1 MNRVATIGFFD
12 GVHLSH
18 QFVIRQVAEEA
29 QKRGLEALV
38 VTFDCPPRE
47 VVTGKKCHLL
57 TPLDEKK
64 RLILATGADRC
75 EILPFTPDF
84 ATLSAKD
91 FMLEILKNRLRVEVL
106 MLGYDNHFGH
116 RDPDHPETFDDY
128 QRYGRE
134 MGIEVLKMPP
144 FTTHHPSPITHHP
157 PPITQNST
165 FLRHALR
172 DGDISLAAELLGRPY
187 SITGLVV
194 HGRGEG
200 HRIGFPTANL
210 APESVETLLPKTG
223 VYAVQ
228 IKAPSN
234 LPQKGEARTPMM
246 GMMNIGTRPTY
257 DGTTLS
263 LEVHIFDFDG
273 DLYGQTLTIDFL
285 RRIRDEQPFE
295 SPEALR
301 RQLEKDKADCG
312 FSRSE
317 ECEVRSEEC
326 EVSNDN

>member
-12 GVHLSH
+12 GVHLGH

-57 TPLDEKK
+57 TTLDEKK
-64 RLILATGADRC
+64 RLILAAGADRC

-134 MGIEVLKMPP
+134 MGIEVLKCLHSPP
-144 FTTHHPSPITHHP
+144 ITHHPSPTTHHPSPKIQHSYATP
-157 PPITQNST
+157 SAKATSASPPNFSVVTTASRDSWFTVVAKAIASVSRPPIS
-165 FLRHALR
+165 
-172 DGDISLAAELLGRPY
+172 RPNR
-187 SITGLVV
+187 SKRFCRKRAFMRLK
-194 HGRGEG
+194 
-200 HRIGFPTANL
+200 F
-210 APESVETLLPKTG
+210 G
-223 VYAVQ
+223 V
-228 IKAPSN
+228 K
-234 LPQKGEARTPMM
+234 E
-246 GMMNIGTRPTY
+246 
-257 DGTTLS
+257 
-263 LEVHIFDFDG
+263 
-273 DLYGQTLTIDFL
+273 
-285 RRIRDEQPFE
+285 
-295 SPEALR
+295 
-301 RQLEKDKADCG
+301 
-312 FSRSE
+312 
-317 ECEVRSEEC
+317 
-326 EVSNDN
+326 

>member
-12 GVHLSH
+12 GVHLGH

-29 QKRGLEALV
+29 RKRGLEALV

-57 TPLDEKK
+57 TTLDEKK
-64 RLILATGADRC
+64 RLILAAGADRC
-75 EILPFTPDF
+75 EILSFTPDF
-84 ATLSAKD
+84 AALSAKD

-116 RDPDHPETFDDY
+116 RNPDHPETFDDY
-128 QRYGRE
+128 QRYAHE
-134 MGIEVLKMPP
+134 LGIELILLPEMPP
-144 FTTHHPSPITHHP
+144 SFLAPRSSLLA
-157 PPITQNST
+157 QNST
-165 FLRHALR
+165 TIRHALR

-200 HRIGFPTANL
+200 HSIGFPTANL
-210 APESVETLLPKTG
+210 APESVETILPKTG
-223 VYAVQ
+223 VYAV
-228 IKAPSN
+228 KVRS
-234 LPQKGEARTPMM
+234 KGVKESGSKVFL

-257 DGTTLS
+257 NGTTLS
-263 LEVHIFDFDG
+263 LEVHLFDFDG

-301 RQLEKDKADCG
+301 KQLEKDRADCG
-312 FSRSE
+312 FSRSVE
-317 ECEVRSEEC
+317 
-326 EVSNDN
+326 

>member
-12 GVHLSH
+12 GVHLGH

-29 QKRGLEALV
+29 RKRGLEALV

-57 TPLDEKK
+57 TTLDEKK
-64 RLILATGADRC
+64 RLVLAAGADRC

-84 ATLSAKD
+84 AALSAKD

-116 RDPDHPETFDDY
+116 RNPDHPETFDDY

-144 FTTHHPSPITHHP
+144 FTTQHPSPITHHP

-200 HRIGFPTANL
+200 HRIGFPTANI
-210 APESVETLLPKTG
+210 APESVETILPKSG
-223 VYAVQ
+223 VYAV
-228 IKAPSN
+228 KVRN
-234 LPQKGEARTPMM
+234 KGVKESGNKVFL

-257 DGTTLS
+257 NGTTLS
-263 LEVHIFDFDG
+263 LEVHLFDFDG

-301 RQLEKDKADCG
+301 KQLEKDKADC
-312 FSRSE
+312 
-317 ECEVRSEEC
+317 VL
-326 EVSNDN
+326 NDK

>member
-1 MNRVATIGFFD
+1 M
-12 GVHLSH
+12 
-18 QFVIRQVAEEA
+18 
-29 QKRGLEALV
+29 EALV

-57 TPLDEKK
+57 TTLDEKK
-64 RLILATGADRC
+64 RLILAAGADRC
-75 EILPFTPDF
+75 EILSFTPDF
-84 ATLSAKD
+84 AALSAKD

-134 MGIEVLKMPP
+134 MGIEVLKMSP
-144 FTTHHPSPITHHP
+144 FTTHHP

-165 FLRHALR
+165 FLRHTLR
-172 DGDISLAAELLGRPY
+172 DGDISLATELFGRPY

-210 APESVETLLPKTG
+210 APESVETILPKSG
-223 VYAVQ
+223 VYAV
-228 IKAPSN
+228 KVRS
-234 LPQKGEARTPMM
+234 KGVKESGSKVFS

-263 LEVHIFDFDG
+263 LEVHLFNFDG

-301 RQLEKDKADCG
+301 RQLEKDKVDCGLNLADC
-312 FSRSE
+312 
-317 ECEVRSEEC
+317 VL
-326 EVSNDN
+326 NDK

>member
-12 GVHLSH
+12 GVHLGH

-29 QKRGLEALV
+29 RKRGLEALV

-57 TPLDEKK
+57 TTLDEKK
-64 RLILATGADRC
+64 RLILAAGADRC

-84 ATLSAKD
+84 AALSAKD
-91 FMLEILKNRLRVEVL
+91 FMLDILKNRLRVEVL

-116 RDPDHPETFDDY
+116 RNPDHPETFDDY

-144 FTTHHPSPITHHP
+144 FTTHHPSSTTHHSS
-157 PPITQNST
+157 PITQNST

-210 APESVETLLPKTG
+210 APESVETILPKTG
-223 VYAVQ
+223 VYAV
-228 IKAPSN
+228 KVRS
-234 LPQKGEARTPMM
+234 KGVKEPGNKVFS

-263 LEVHIFDFDG
+263 LEVHLFDFDG

-301 RQLEKDKADCG
+301 KQLEKDRADCG
-312 FSRSE
+312 LNLAD
-317 ECEVRSEEC
+317 CVL
-326 EVSNDN
+326 NDK

>member
-12 GVHLSH
+12 GVHLGH

-29 QKRGLEALV
+29 RKRGLEALV

-57 TPLDEKK
+57 TTLDEKK
-64 RLILATGADRC
+64 RLILAAGADRC

-84 ATLSAKD
+84 AALSAKK

-144 FTTHHPSPITHHP
+144 FTTHHPSPTTHHP
-157 PPITQNST
+157 PPTTHHPSPITQNST

-172 DGDISLAAELLGRPY
+172 EGDISLAAELLGRPY

-210 APESVETLLPKTG
+210 APESVETILPKSG
-223 VYAVQ
+223 VYAV
-228 IKAPSN
+228 KVRS
-234 LPQKGEARTPMM
+234 KGVKESGSKVFS

-257 DGTTLS
+257 NGTTLS
-263 LEVHIFDFDG
+263 LEVHLFDFDG

-301 RQLEKDKADCG
+301 KQLEKDRADCG
-312 FSRSE
+312 FSRSVE
-317 ECEVRSEEC
+317 
-326 EVSNDN
+326 

>member
-12 GVHLSH
+12 GVHLGH

-29 QKRGLEALV
+29 RKRGLEALV

-57 TPLDEKK
+57 TTLDEKK
-64 RLILATGADRC
+64 RLILAAGADRC

-84 ATLSAKD
+84 AALSAKK

-144 FTTHHPSPITHHP
+144 FTTHHPSPITHHSS
-157 PPITQNST
+157 PITQNST

-172 DGDISLAAELLGRPY
+172 EGDISLAAELLGRPY

-210 APESVETLLPKTG
+210 APESVETILPKSG
-223 VYAVQ
+223 VYAV
-228 IKAPSN
+228 KVRS
-234 LPQKGEARTPMM
+234 KGVKESGSKVFS

-257 DGTTLS
+257 NGTTLS
-263 LEVHIFDFDG
+263 LEVHLFDFDG

-301 RQLEKDKADCG
+301 KQLEKDKADCS

-317 ECEVRSEEC
+317 ECEV
-326 EVSNDN
+326 

>member
-12 GVHLSH
+12 GVHLGH

-29 QKRGLEALV
+29 RKRGLEALV

-57 TPLDEKK
+57 TTLDEKK
-64 RLILATGADRC
+64 RLILAAGADRC

-84 ATLSAKD
+84 AALSAKD

-144 FTTHHPSPITHHP
+144 FTTHHPSLTTHHP
-157 PPITQNST
+157 SPTTQNST

-172 DGDISLAAELLGRPY
+172 EGDISLATELLGRPY

-210 APESVETLLPKTG
+210 APESVATILPKSG
-223 VYAVQ
+223 VYAV
-228 IKAPSN
+228 KVRS
-234 LPQKGEARTPMM
+234 KGVKESERKVFS

-263 LEVHIFDFDG
+263 LEVHLFDFDG

-312 FSRSE
+312 LNLAD
-317 ECEVRSEEC
+317 CVL
-326 EVSNDN
+326 NDK

>member
-12 GVHLSH
+12 GVHLGH

-29 QKRGLEALV
+29 RKRGLEALV

-57 TPLDEKK
+57 TTLDEKK
-64 RLILATGADRC
+64 RLILAAGADRC

-84 ATLSAKD
+84 AALSAKD

-116 RDPDHPETFDDY
+116 RNPDHPETFDDY

-144 FTTHHPSPITHHP
+144 FTTHHLSPT
-157 PPITQNST
+157 TQNST

-210 APESVETLLPKTG
+210 APESIATILPKSG
-223 VYAVQ
+223 VYAV
-228 IKAPSN
+228 KVRS
-234 LPQKGEARTPMM
+234 KRVKESGSKVFS

-257 DGTTLS
+257 NGTTLS

-301 RQLEKDKADCG
+301 KQLEKDKADCG
-312 FSRSE
+312 LNLAD
-317 ECEVRSEEC
+317 CVL
-326 EVSNDN
+326 NDK

>member
-12 GVHLSH
+12 GVHLGH

-29 QKRGLEALV
+29 RKRGLEALV

-57 TPLDEKK
+57 TTLDEKK
-64 RLILATGADRC
+64 RLILAAGADRC
-75 EILPFTPDF
+75 EILSFTPDF
-84 ATLSAKD
+84 AALSAKD

-134 MGIEVLKMPP
+134 MGIEVLKMSP
-144 FTTHHPSPITHHP
+144 FTTHHP

-165 FLRHALR
+165 FLRHTLR
-172 DGDISLAAELLGRPY
+172 DGDISLATELFGRPY

-210 APESVETLLPKTG
+210 APESVETILPKSG
-223 VYAVQ
+223 VYAV
-228 IKAPSN
+228 KVRS
-234 LPQKGEARTPMM
+234 KGVKESGSKVFS

-263 LEVHIFDFDG
+263 LEVHLFNFDG

-301 RQLEKDKADCG
+301 RQLEKDKVDCGLNLADC
-312 FSRSE
+312 
-317 ECEVRSEEC
+317 VL
-326 EVSNDN
+326 NDK

>member
-12 GVHLSH
+12 GVHLGH

-29 QKRGLEALV
+29 RKRGLEALV
-38 VTFDCPPRE
+38 VTFDRPPRE

-57 TPLDEKK
+57 TTLDEKK
-64 RLILATGADRC
+64 RLILAAGADRC

-144 FTTHHPSPITHHP
+144 FTTQHPSPTTHHPS
-157 PPITQNST
+157 PITQNST

-210 APESVETLLPKTG
+210 APESVETILPKSG
-223 VYAVQ
+223 VYAV
-228 IKAPSN
+228 KVRS
-234 LPQKGEARTPMM
+234 KGVKESGSKVFS
-246 GMMNIGTRPTY
+246 GMMNIGMRPTY
-257 DGTTLS
+257 NGTTLS
-263 LEVHIFDFDG
+263 LEVHLFDFDG

-301 RQLEKDKADCG
+301 KQLEKDRADCG
-312 FSRSE
+312 FSMSVE
-317 ECEVRSEEC
+317 
-326 EVSNDN
+326 

>member
-12 GVHLSH
+12 GVHLGH

-57 TPLDEKK
+57 TTLDEKK
-64 RLILATGADRC
+64 RLILAAGADRC

-134 MGIEVLKMPP
+134 MGIEVLRMPP
-144 FTTHHPSPITHHP
+144 FTTQHPSPTTHHPS
-157 PPITQNST
+157 PITQNST

-210 APESVETLLPKTG
+210 APESVETILPKSG
-223 VYAVQ
+223 VYAV
-228 IKAPSN
+228 KVRS
-234 LPQKGEARTPMM
+234 KGVKESGSKVFS
-246 GMMNIGTRPTY
+246 GMMNIGMRPTY
-257 DGTTLS
+257 NGTTLS
-263 LEVHIFDFDG
+263 LEVHLFDFDG

-301 RQLEKDKADCG
+301 KQLEKDKADCG
-312 FSRSE
+312 FSRSVE
-317 ECEVRSEEC
+317 
-326 EVSNDN
+326 

>member
-12 GVHLSH
+12 GVHLGH
-18 QFVIRQVAEEA
+18 QFVIRQVAKEA

-57 TPLDEKK
+57 TTLDEKK
-64 RLILATGADRC
+64 RLILAAGADRC

-84 ATLSAKD
+84 AALSAKD

-144 FTTHHPSPITHHP
+144 FTTHHPSPTTHHP

-172 DGDISLAAELLGRPY
+172 DGDISLATELLGRHY

-210 APESVETLLPKTG
+210 APESVATILPKSG
-223 VYAVQ
+223 VYAV
-228 IKAPSN
+228 KVRS
-234 LPQKGEARTPMM
+234 KGVKESGSKVFP
-246 GMMNIGTRPTY
+246 GMMNIGMRPTY
-257 DGTTLS
+257 NGTTLS

-301 RQLEKDKADCG
+301 MQLEKDKADCG

-317 ECEVRSEEC
+317 E
-326 EVSNDN
+326 

>member
-1 MNRVATIGFFD
+1 M
-12 GVHLSH
+12 
-18 QFVIRQVAEEA
+18 
-29 QKRGLEALV
+29 
-38 VTFDCPPRE
+38 
-47 VVTGKKCHLL
+47 
-57 TPLDEKK
+57 PLADDTRRKK
-64 RLILATGADRC
+64 RLILAAGADRC

-172 DGDISLAAELLGRPY
+172 EGDISLATELLGRHY
-187 SITGLVV
+187 SISGLVV

-210 APESVETLLPKTG
+210 APESVETILPKTG
-223 VYAVQ
+223 VYAV
-228 IKAPSN
+228 KVRS
-234 LPQKGEARTPMM
+234 KGVKESGSKVFS

-257 DGTTLS
+257 NGTTLS
-263 LEVHIFDFDG
+263 LEVHLFNFDG

-301 RQLEKDKADCG
+301 KQLEKDRADCG
-312 FSRSE
+312 FSRSVE
-317 ECEVRSEEC
+317 
-326 EVSNDN
+326 

>member
-12 GVHLSH
+12 GVHLGH

-29 QKRGLEALV
+29 RKRGLEALV

-57 TPLDEKK
+57 TTLDEKK
-64 RLILATGADRC
+64 RLILAAGADRC
-75 EILPFTPDF
+75 EILSFTPDF
-84 ATLSAKD
+84 AALSAKD

-134 MGIEVLKMPP
+134 MGIEVLKMSP

-172 DGDISLAAELLGRPY
+172 DGDISLAAELRGRHY

-223 VYAVQ
+223 VYAV
-228 IKAPSN
+228 KVRNKRVKESGS
-234 LPQKGEARTPMM
+234 KVFS

-263 LEVHIFDFDG
+263 LEVHLFDFDG

-301 RQLEKDKADCG
+301 KQLEKDKADCG

-317 ECEVRSEEC
+317 ECGVRS
-326 EVSNDN
+326 VK

>member
-12 GVHLSH
+12 GVHLGH

-29 QKRGLEALV
+29 RKRGLEALV

-57 TPLDEKK
+57 TTLDEKK
-64 RLILATGADRC
+64 RLILAAGADRC
-75 EILPFTPDF
+75 EILSFTPDF
-84 ATLSAKD
+84 AALSAKD

-128 QRYGRE
+128 HRYGRE
-134 MGIEVLKMPP
+134 MGIEVLRLPP
-144 FTTHHPSPITHHP
+144 FTTQHPSPN
-157 PPITQNST
+157 TQNST

-172 DGDISLAAELLGRPY
+172 EGDISLAAELLGRPY

-210 APESVETLLPKTG
+210 APESIATILPKSG
-223 VYAVQ
+223 VYAV
-228 IKAPSN
+228 KVRS
-234 LPQKGEARTPMM
+234 KGVTESGNKVFS

-257 DGTTLS
+257 NGTTLS
-263 LEVHIFDFDG
+263 LEVHIFDFDS

-285 RRIRDEQPFE
+285 RRIRGEQPFE

-301 RQLEKDKADCG
+301 KQLEKDKADCG
-312 FSRSE
+312 FSRSV
-317 ECEVRSEEC
+317 ECGVWSE
-326 EVSNDN
+326 

>member
-12 GVHLSH
+12 GVHLGH

-29 QKRGLEALV
+29 RKRGLEALV

-57 TPLDEKK
+57 TTLDEKK

-84 ATLSAKD
+84 AALSAKD

-144 FTTHHPSPITHHP
+144 FTTQHPSPTTHHPS
-157 PPITQNST
+157 PITQNST
-165 FLRHALR
+165 FLRT
-172 DGDISLAAELLGRPY
+172 ELLGRPY

-210 APESVETLLPKTG
+210 APESIATILPKSG
-223 VYAVQ
+223 VYAV
-228 IKAPSN
+228 KVRS
-234 LPQKGEARTPMM
+234 KGVKESGSKVFS

-263 LEVHIFDFDG
+263 LEVHLFYFDG

-301 RQLEKDKADCG
+301 KQLEKDRADCG

-317 ECEVRSEEC
+317 E
-326 EVSNDN
+326 

>member
-1 MNRVATIGFFD
+1 M
-12 GVHLSH
+12 
-18 QFVIRQVAEEA
+18 EA
-29 QKRGLEALV
+29 VV

-57 TPLDEKK
+57 TTLDEKK

-144 FTTHHPSPITHHP
+144 FTTHHLSPITHHSS
-157 PPITQNST
+157 PITQNST
-165 FLRHALR
+165 FIRNAVKT
-172 DGDISLAAELLGRPY
+172 GDVALAALLLGRHY
-187 SITGLVV
+187 SITGRVV

-200 HRIGFPTANL
+200 RKLNFPTANL
-210 APESVETLLPKTG
+210 APQTVETIIPATG
-223 VYAVQ
+223 VYEVAV
-228 IKAPSN
+228 KAPST
-234 LPQKGEARTPMM
+234 LPQNEEALRYA
-246 GMMNIGTRPTY
+246 GIMNIGTRPTY
-257 DGTTLS
+257 GNGELS
-263 LEVHIFDFDG
+263 LEVHLLNFSG
-273 DLYGQTLTIDFL
+273 NLYNHRLTVEFL
-285 RRIRDEQPFE
+285 RRIRPEQTFS

-301 RQLEKDKADCG
+301 QQIEKDIA
-312 FSRSE
+312 SLNRPSAT
-317 ECEVRSEEC
+317 
-326 EVSNDN
+326 

>member
-12 GVHLSH
+12 GVHLGH

-29 QKRGLEALV
+29 RKRGLEALV

-57 TPLDEKK
+57 TTLDEKK
-64 RLILATGADRC
+64 RLILAAGADRC

-84 ATLSAKD
+84 AALSAKK

-144 FTTHHPSPITHHP
+144 FTTHHPSPITHHSS
-157 PPITQNST
+157 PITQNST

-172 DGDISLAAELLGRPY
+172 DGDISLAAERLGRPY

-210 APESVETLLPKTG
+210 APESVETILPKSG
-223 VYAVQ
+223 VYAV
-228 IKAPSN
+228 KVRS
-234 LPQKGEARTPMM
+234 KGVKESGSKVFS

-263 LEVHIFDFDG
+263 LEVHLFNFDG

-301 RQLEKDKADCG
+301 KQLEKDRADCG
-312 FSRSE
+312 FSMSVE
-317 ECEVRSEEC
+317 
-326 EVSNDN
+326 

>member
-12 GVHLSH
+12 GVHLGH

-29 QKRGLEALV
+29 RKRGLEALV

-57 TPLDEKK
+57 TTLDEKK
-64 RLILATGADRC
+64 RLILAAGADRC
-75 EILPFTPDF
+75 EILSFTPDF
-84 ATLSAKD
+84 AALSANN

-144 FTTHHPSPITHHP
+144 FTTHHPPPITHHP

-165 FLRHALR
+165 FLRHALHE
-172 DGDISLAAELLGRPY
+172 GDISLATELLGRHY

-200 HRIGFPTANL
+200 HRIGFPTANI
-210 APESVETLLPKTG
+210 APESVETILPKSG
-223 VYAVQ
+223 VYAV
-228 IKAPSN
+228 KVRS
-234 LPQKGEARTPMM
+234 KGVKESGSKVFS

-263 LEVHIFDFDG
+263 LEVHLFDFDG

-301 RQLEKDKADCG
+301 KQLEKDKADCG

-317 ECEVRSEEC
+317 ECGVRS
-326 EVSNDN
+326 VK

>member
-12 GVHLSH
+12 GVHLGH

-29 QKRGLEALV
+29 RKRGLEAV

-57 TPLDEKK
+57 TTLDEKK

-84 ATLSAKD
+84 AALSAKD

-134 MGIEVLKMPP
+134 MGIEVLRMPP
-144 FTTHHPSPITHHP
+144 FTTHHPSPTIHHPSPTTHHP
-157 PPITQNST
+157 SPITQNST

-210 APESVETLLPKTG
+210 APESIATILPKSG
-223 VYAVQ
+223 VYAV
-228 IKAPSN
+228 KVRS
-234 LPQKGEARTPMM
+234 KGVKESGSKVFS

-263 LEVHIFDFDG
+263 LEVHLFYFDG

-301 RQLEKDKADCG
+301 KQLEIDRVDCG
-312 FSRSE
+312 FSMSV
-317 ECEVRSEEC
+317 ECEE
-326 EVSNDN
+326 SNDK

>member
-12 GVHLSH
+12 GVHLGH

-57 TPLDEKK
+57 TTLDEKK
-64 RLILATGADRC
+64 RLILAVGADRC

-144 FTTHHPSPITHHP
+144 FPPHHPSPITHHP

-172 DGDISLAAELLGRPY
+172 EGDISLATELLGRHY
-187 SITGLVV
+187 SISGLVV

-210 APESVETLLPKTG
+210 APESVETILPKTG
-223 VYAVQ
+223 VYAV
-228 IKAPSN
+228 KVRS
-234 LPQKGEARTPMM
+234 KGVKESGSKVFS

-257 DGTTLS
+257 NGTTLS
-263 LEVHIFDFDG
+263 LEVHLFNFDG

-301 RQLEKDKADCG
+301 KQLEKDRADCG
-312 FSRSE
+312 FSRSVE
-317 ECEVRSEEC
+317 
-326 EVSNDN
+326 

>member
-12 GVHLSH
+12 GVHLGH

-29 QKRGLEALV
+29 RKRGLEALV

-57 TPLDEKK
+57 TTLDEKK
-64 RLILATGADRC
+64 RLILAAGADRC

-84 ATLSAKD
+84 AALSAKD

-116 RDPDHPETFDDY
+116 RNPDHPETFDDY

-144 FTTHHPSPITHHP
+144 FTTHHSSPTTHHP

-210 APESVETLLPKTG
+210 APESIATILPKSG
-223 VYAVQ
+223 VYAV
-228 IKAPSN
+228 KVRS
-234 LPQKGEARTPMM
+234 KRVKESGSKVFS

-257 DGTTLS
+257 NGTTLS

-312 FSRSE
+312 LNLAD
-317 ECEVRSEEC
+317 CVL
-326 EVSNDN
+326 NDK

>member
-1 MNRVATIGFFD
+1 MKIEHGTLFPDFKKMNRVATIGFFD
-12 GVHLSH
+12 GVHLGH

-29 QKRGLEALV
+29 RKRGLEALV

-57 TPLDEKK
+57 TTLDEKK
-64 RLILATGADRC
+64 RLILAAGADRC

-84 ATLSAKD
+84 AALSAKD

-116 RDPDHPETFDDY
+116 RNPDHPETFDNY

-172 DGDISLAAELLGRPY
+172 EGDISLAAELLGRPY

-200 HRIGFPTANL
+200 HRIGFPTANI
-210 APESVETLLPKTG
+210 APESVETILPRLKFG
-223 VYAVQ
+223 V
-228 IKAPSN
+228 K
-234 LPQKGEARTPMM
+234 E
-246 GMMNIGTRPTY
+246 
-257 DGTTLS
+257 
-263 LEVHIFDFDG
+263 
-273 DLYGQTLTIDFL
+273 
-285 RRIRDEQPFE
+285 
-295 SPEALR
+295 
-301 RQLEKDKADCG
+301 
-312 FSRSE
+312 
-317 ECEVRSEEC
+317 
-326 EVSNDN
+326 

>member
-12 GVHLSH
+12 GVHLGH

-57 TPLDEKK
+57 TTLDEKK

-134 MGIEVLKMPP
+134 MGIEVLRMPP
-144 FTTHHPSPITHHP
+144 FTTHHPSPIT
-157 PPITQNST
+157 QNST
-165 FLRHALR
+165 FLRHTLR

-210 APESVETLLPKTG
+210 APESIATILPKSG
-223 VYAVQ
+223 VYAV
-228 IKAPSN
+228 KVRS
-234 LPQKGEARTPMM
+234 KGVKESGSKVFS

-263 LEVHIFDFDG
+263 LEVHLFNFDG

-301 RQLEKDKADCG
+301 KQLEKDRVDCG
-312 FSRSE
+312 FSMSE
-317 ECEVRSEEC
+317 ECEVR
-326 EVSNDN
+326 NDK

>member
-12 GVHLSH
+12 GVHLGH

-29 QKRGLEALV
+29 RKRGLEALV

-57 TPLDEKK
+57 TTLDEKK
-64 RLILATGADRC
+64 RLILAAGADRC

-134 MGIEVLKMPP
+134 MGIEVLRMPP
-144 FTTHHPSPITHHP
+144 FTTHHPS
-157 PPITQNST
+157 PITQNST

-172 DGDISLAAELLGRPY
+172 DGDISLSTELLGRPY

-210 APESVETLLPKTG
+210 APESVETILPKSG
-223 VYAVQ
+223 VYAV
-228 IKAPSN
+228 KVRS
-234 LPQKGEARTPMM
+234 KGVKESGSKVFS
-246 GMMNIGTRPTY
+246 GMMNIGMRPTY
-257 DGTTLS
+257 NGTTLS
-263 LEVHIFDFDG
+263 LEVHLFDFDG
-273 DLYGQTLTIDFL
+273 DLYGQTFTIDFL

-301 RQLEKDKADCG
+301 KQLEKDRVDCG
-312 FSRSE
+312 FSMSV
-317 ECEVRSEEC
+317 ECEE
-326 EVSNDN
+326 SNDK

>member
-12 GVHLSH
+12 GVHLGH

-29 QKRGLEALV
+29 RKRGMEAVV

-57 TPLDEKK
+57 TTLDEKK

-144 FTTHHPSPITHHP
+144 FTTHHLSPITHHSS
-157 PPITQNST
+157 PITQNST
-165 FLRHALR
+165 FIRNAVKT
-172 DGDISLAAELLGRPY
+172 GDVALAALLLGRHY
-187 SITGLVV
+187 SITGRVV

-200 HRIGFPTANL
+200 RKLNFPTANL
-210 APESVETLLPKTG
+210 APQTVETIIPATG
-223 VYAVQ
+223 VYEVAV
-228 IKAPSN
+228 KAPSTLHQN
-234 LPQKGEARTPMM
+234 EETLSFAGI
-246 GMMNIGTRPTY
+246 MNIGTRPTY
-257 DGTTLS
+257 GNGELS
-263 LEVHIFDFDG
+263 LEVHLLNFSG
-273 DLYGQTLTIDFL
+273 NLYNHRLTVEFL
-285 RRIRDEQPFE
+285 RRIRPEQTFS

-301 RQLEKDKADCG
+301 QQIEKDIA
-312 FSRSE
+312 SLNRPSAT
-317 ECEVRSEEC
+317 
-326 EVSNDN
+326 

>member
-12 GVHLSH
+12 GVHLGH

-29 QKRGLEALV
+29 RKRGLEALV

-57 TPLDEKK
+57 TTLDEKK
-64 RLILATGADRC
+64 RLILAAGADRC

-84 ATLSAKD
+84 AALSAKD

-144 FTTHHPSPITHHP
+144 FTTHHPSLTTHHP
-157 PPITQNST
+157 SPITQNST

-172 DGDISLAAELLGRPY
+172 EGDISLAAELLGRPY

-210 APESVETLLPKTG
+210 APESVETILPKSG
-223 VYAVQ
+223 VYAV
-228 IKAPSN
+228 KVRS
-234 LPQKGEARTPMM
+234 KGVKESGSKVFS
-246 GMMNIGTRPTY
+246 GMMNIGMRPTY
-257 DGTTLS
+257 NGTTLS
-263 LEVHIFDFDG
+263 LEVHIFNFDG

-285 RRIRDEQPFE
+285 RRIRDEQAFE

-301 RQLEKDKADCG
+301 KQLEKDKADCG
-312 FSRSE
+312 LNLAD
-317 ECEVRSEEC
+317 CVL
-326 EVSNDN
+326 NDK

>member
-12 GVHLSH
+12 GVHLGH

-29 QKRGLEALV
+29 RKRGLEALV

-57 TPLDEKK
+57 TTLDEKK
-64 RLILATGADRC
+64 RLILAAGADRC

-84 ATLSAKD
+84 AALSAKK

-144 FTTHHPSPITHHP
+144 FTTHHPSPITHHSS
-157 PPITQNST
+157 PITQNST

-172 DGDISLAAELLGRPY
+172 EGDISLAAELLGRPY

-210 APESVETLLPKTG
+210 APESVETILPKSG
-223 VYAVQ
+223 VYAV
-228 IKAPSN
+228 KVRS
-234 LPQKGEARTPMM
+234 KGVKESGSKVFS
-246 GMMNIGTRPTY
+246 GMMNIGMRPTY
-257 DGTTLS
+257 NGTTLS
-263 LEVHIFDFDG
+263 LEVHLFDFDG

-301 RQLEKDKADCG
+301 KQLEKDKADCS

-317 ECEVRSEEC
+317 ECEV
-326 EVSNDN
+326 

>member
-12 GVHLSH
+12 GVHLGH

-29 QKRGLEALV
+29 RKRGLEALV

-57 TPLDEKK
+57 TTLDEKK
-64 RLILATGADRC
+64 RLILAAGADRC

-84 ATLSAKD
+84 AALSAKK

-144 FTTHHPSPITHHP
+144 FTTHHPSPITHHSS
-157 PPITQNST
+157 PITQNST

-172 DGDISLAAELLGRPY
+172 EGDISLAAELLGRPY

-210 APESVETLLPKTG
+210 APESVETILPKTG
-223 VYAVQ
+223 VYAV
-228 IKAPSN
+228 KVRS
-234 LPQKGEARTPMM
+234 KGVKESGSKVFS
-246 GMMNIGTRPTY
+246 GMMNIGMRPTY
-257 DGTTLS
+257 NGTTLS
-263 LEVHIFDFDG
+263 LEVHLFDFDG

-301 RQLEKDKADCG
+301 KQLEKDRADCG
-312 FSRSE
+312 FSRSVE
-317 ECEVRSEEC
+317 
-326 EVSNDN
+326 

>member
-12 GVHLSH
+12 GVHLGH

-57 TPLDEKK
+57 TTLDEKK
-64 RLILATGADRC
+64 RLILAAGADRC
-75 EILPFTPDF
+75 EILSFTPDF
-84 ATLSAKD
+84 AALSAKD

-116 RDPDHPETFDDY
+116 RDPDRPETFDDY

-157 PPITQNST
+157 SPITQNST

-172 DGDISLAAELLGRPY
+172 DGDISLATELLGRPY

-210 APESVETLLPKTG
+210 APESIATILPKTG
-223 VYAVQ
+223 VYAV
-228 IKAPSN
+228 K
-234 LPQKGEARTPMM
+234 
-246 GMMNIGTRPTY
+246 
-257 DGTTLS
+257 
-263 LEVHIFDFDG
+263 
-273 DLYGQTLTIDFL
+273 
-285 RRIRDEQPFE
+285 
-295 SPEALR
+295 
-301 RQLEKDKADCG
+301 
-312 FSRSE
+312 
-317 ECEVRSEEC
+317 VRSKGVWE
-326 EVSNDN
+326 

>member
-12 GVHLSH
+12 GVHLGH

-29 QKRGLEALV
+29 RKRGLEALV

-57 TPLDEKK
+57 TTLDEKK
-64 RLILATGADRC
+64 RLILAAGADRC
-75 EILPFTPDF
+75 EILSFTPDF
-84 ATLSAKD
+84 AALSAKD

-134 MGIEVLKMPP
+134 MGIEVLKMSP
-144 FTTHHPSPITHHP
+144 FTTHHP

-165 FLRHALR
+165 FLRHTLR
-172 DGDISLAAELLGRPY
+172 DGDISLATELFGRPY

-210 APESVETLLPKTG
+210 APESVETILPKSG
-223 VYAVQ
+223 VYAV
-228 IKAPSN
+228 KVRS
-234 LPQKGEARTPMM
+234 KGVKESGSKGLS

-263 LEVHIFDFDG
+263 LEVHLFNFDG

-301 RQLEKDKADCG
+301 RQLEKDKVDCGLNLADC
-312 FSRSE
+312 
-317 ECEVRSEEC
+317 VL
-326 EVSNDN
+326 NDK

>member
-12 GVHLSH
+12 GVHLGH

-29 QKRGLEALV
+29 RKRGLEALV

-57 TPLDEKK
+57 TTLDEKK
-64 RLILATGADRC
+64 RLILAAGADRC

-84 ATLSAKD
+84 AALSAKD

-144 FTTHHPSPITHHP
+144 FTTHHPSPT
-157 PPITQNST
+157 TQNST

-210 APESVETLLPKTG
+210 APESVETILPKSG
-223 VYAVQ
+223 VYAV
-228 IKAPSN
+228 KVRS
-234 LPQKGEARTPMM
+234 KGVKESGSKVFS

-257 DGTTLS
+257 NGTTLS
-263 LEVHIFDFDG
+263 LEVHLFNFDG

-301 RQLEKDKADCG
+301 KQLEKDKADCG

-317 ECEVRSEEC
+317 ECGV
-326 EVSNDN
+326 